1 MGVSLVENKKLW
13 CISPM
18 AFIAVIS
25 VIFLF
30 QLAGGNALAA
40 DNNPAAGSGPRAIEA
55 QPPLPDPKIDGEI
68 ETLRNGLKEKPSDSA
83 FIRLGRLLLGKG
95 ALNDALQ
102 AFDEALRLNPRSFEA
117 KIGKGV
123 VLGRQGELEK
133 AEQLLRNALVLN
145 PNPVRVHYE
154 LALLYEKRGEFGKAI
169 AEYKEGL
176 IKYQEGKR

>member
-1 MGVSLVENKKLW
+1 MINSGLSKW
-13 CISPM
+13 GIIIGFP
-18 AFIAVIS
+18 AFIA
-25 VIFLF
+25 
-30 QLAGGNALAA
+30 LAAVATPPAMALDGGNA
-40 DNNPAAGSGPRAIEA
+40 AGSEPRAKEA

-68 ETLRNGLKEKPSDSA
+68 ETLRNGLKEKPGDSA
-83 FIRLGRLLLGKG
+83 FIRLGHLLLGKG

-123 VLGRQGELEK
+123 VLGRQGELDK
-133 AEQLLRNALVLN
+133 AEQLLRDALVLN